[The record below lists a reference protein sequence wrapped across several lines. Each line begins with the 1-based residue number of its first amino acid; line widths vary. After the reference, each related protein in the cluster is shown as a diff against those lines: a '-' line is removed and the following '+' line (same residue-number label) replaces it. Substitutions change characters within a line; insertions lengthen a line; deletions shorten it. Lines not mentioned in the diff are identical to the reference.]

1 MIDNFRKNR
10 AVEKEKEKANDRD
23 RGKGRYDGNGQ
34 KSEQNVD

>member
-23 RGKGRYDGNGQ
+23 RGKGRYDGNG
-34 KSEQNVD
+34 